1 MNSFRK
7 RGTLKLKHKK
17 VTFRYDRK
25 SKTGLL
31 TVNGRCV
38 RISARKETYNNS
50 AASGLGGYG
59 IHLI

>member
-1 MNSFRK
+1 MNSFRRREK
-7 RGTLKLKHKK
+7 HKLKHKK

-25 SKTGLL
+25 SQTGFLK
-31 TVNGRCV
+31 VNGRSV
-38 RISARKETYNNS
+38 RINISKETYNNS